1 MSLFNQIRQSQLFKV
16 SSLNSFSVLLK
27 IGIGLITSK
36 VLAVFVGPSGLALV
50 GNMRNFVSLFE
61 SFATLGFQ
69 NGIIRYVASNKDD
82 KDKLA
87 SFIST
92 ALIVL
97 IGLAFL
103 LSLLLFFGVDLITS
117 LLFESGSIY
126 SVAITVFAITLPFH
140 SISIFL
146 ISVLNGLGKYQKVIY
161 TTIIGNLLGLFFTV
175 FLVTKL
181 YTLGA
186 LLAIVITPALLFG
199 VTLYFL
205 NKEIKLLQLIKFQFF
220 NWNNLNHLYSFT
232 VMALFTAIVSPLVF
246 LILRNYIIDT
256 IGLSE
261 AGYWEAMSRIATYYF
276 MFLSTLLTVYFLP
289 KLSEAV
295 SIDQTKTVFY
305 NYYKTIFP
313 VFVLV
318 LVVIYFLRFF
328 IIKLLFTDE
337 FLPISDLF
345 IWQLLGDLFK
355 AASVIL
361 GYEFFAKKLTK
372 AYLITESL
380 SFGLLLSSSYFL
392 IPKFGIEGVVM
403 AHSLTY
409 ALYFLVLLVYF
420 RKSLV

>member
-103 LSLLLFFGVDLITS
+103 LSLLLFFGADFVTS

-175 FLVTKL
+175 FLVTRL

-295 SIDQTKTVFY
+295 SIDQTKSVFQK
-305 NYYKTIFP
+305 YYKTIFP

-318 LVVIYFLRFF
+318 LFVIYFLRFF

-337 FLPISDLF
+337 FLPVSDLF

-403 AHSLTY
+403 SHSLTY

>member
-1 MSLFNQIRQSQLFKV
+1 M
-16 SSLNSFSVLLK
+16 LK

-69 NGIIRYVASNKDD
+69 NGIIRYVASNKED

-87 SFIST
+87 SFVST
-92 ALIVL
+92 TLVVL
-97 IGLAFL
+97 VVLAFL

-126 SVAITVFAITLPFH
+126 SIAITVFTITLPFH

-161 TTIIGNLLGLFFTV
+161 TNIIGNLLGLFFTV

-205 NKEIKLLQLIKFQFF
+205 NKEIKLPQLIKFHFF

-295 SIDQTKTVFY
+295 SKNQTKSVFHK
-305 NYYKTIFP
+305 YYKTIFP

-345 IWQLLGDLFK
+345 IWQLIGDILK

-372 AYLITESL
+372 AYLVTESL
-380 SFGLLLSSSYFL
+380 SFGLLLSSSYIL
-392 IPKFGIEGVVM
+392 IPKFGVEGVVM

>member
-16 SSLNSFSVLLK
+16 SSLNSFSILLK

-69 NGIIRYVASNKDD
+69 NGIIRYVAANKEDSN
-82 KDKLA
+82 KLA

-92 ALIVL
+92 TLIVL
-97 IGLAFL
+97 VGLAFL
-103 LSLLLFFGVDLITS
+103 LSLLLFFGADFVTS

-126 SVAITVFAITLPFH
+126 SIAITVFAITLPFH

-161 TTIIGNLLGLFFTV
+161 TNIIGNLLGLFFTV

-205 NKEIKLLQLIKFQFF
+205 NKEIKLLQLIKFHFF

-232 VMALFTAIVSPLVF
+232 VMALFTAFVSPLVF

-295 SIDQTKTVFY
+295 SIDQTKSVFRK
-305 NYYKTIFP
+305 YYKTIFP

-345 IWQLLGDLFK
+345 IWQLIGDFFK

-372 AYLITESL
+372 AYLATESL
-380 SFGLLLSSSYFL
+380 SFGLLLSSSYIL
-392 IPKFGIEGVVM
+392 IPKFGIEGIVI

>member
-1 MSLFNQIRQSQLFKV
+1 M
-16 SSLNSFSVLLK
+16 LK

-103 LSLLLFFGVDLITS
+103 LSLLLFFGADFVTS

-175 FLVTKL
+175 FLVTRL

-295 SIDQTKTVFY
+295 SIDQTKSVFQK
-305 NYYKTIFP
+305 YYKTIFP

-318 LVVIYFLRFF
+318 LFVIYFLRFF

-337 FLPISDLF
+337 FLPVSDLF

-403 AHSLTY
+403 SHSLTY

>member
-126 SVAITVFAITLPFH
+126 SIAITVFAITLPFH

-186 LLAIVITPALLFG
+186 LLAIIITPALLFG

-246 LILRNYIIDT
+246 LVLRNYIIDS

-295 SIDQTKTVFY
+295 SIDQTKSVFQK
-305 NYYKTIFP
+305 YYKTIFP
-313 VFVLV
+313 VFVMV

-380 SFGLLLSSSYFL
+380 SFGLLLSSSYIL
-392 IPKFGIEGVVM
+392 IPKFGIEGIVM

>member
-1 MSLFNQIRQSQLFKV
+1 LSLFNQIRQSQLFKV

-103 LSLLLFFGVDLITS
+103 LSLLLFFGVDFVTS

-380 SFGLLLSSSYFL
+380 SFGLLLSSSYIL